1 MLRSA
6 PLIIA
11 NVDWSKIAHSLES
24 YTKKG
29 YKQIETPWIVPRC
42 ITEITCIDE
51 TAVVSADD
59 GQEGERTLV
68 GSAEQGFLELRFHNE
83 LPDGWY
89 VSAGPCFRIG
99 TPPSWRHQY
108 QFFKVELI
116 CFFKEED
123 TKDRVLDTLICNAID
138 FMETYKAKLDIR
150 ETPEGLDLEIN
161 GIEVGS
167 YGTRYHEKIG
177 WWGYGTGI
185 AEPRFTQA
193 LTRSR

>member
-1 MLRSA
+1 ME
-6 PLIIA
+6 
-11 NVDWSKIAHSLES
+11 NVDWSKIANAVENYKEHGYRYVES
-24 YTKKG
+24 
-29 YKQIETPWIVPRC
+29 PWFVEREIM
-42 ITEITCIDE
+42 EITCPDE
-51 TAVVSADD
+51 DRVFYMKDYPSN
-59 GQEGERTLV
+59 GFV
-68 GSAEQGFLELRFHNE
+68 GSAEQGLLSLRYKKK
-83 LPDGWY
+83 LADGWY
-89 VSAGPCFRIG
+89 VSAGPCFRLEEKLD
-99 TPPSWRHQY
+99 TYHQY
-108 QFFKVELI
+108 QFFKVELL

-150 ETPEGLDLEIN
+150 ETSEGLDLEIN